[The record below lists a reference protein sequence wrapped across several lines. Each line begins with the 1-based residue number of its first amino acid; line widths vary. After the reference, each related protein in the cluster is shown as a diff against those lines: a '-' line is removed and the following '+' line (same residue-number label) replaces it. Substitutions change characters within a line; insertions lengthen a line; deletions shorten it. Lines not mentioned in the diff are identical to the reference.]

1 MMRDVMAPQALS
13 PPGMMLPEDD
23 RPWEQPGAVRR
34 DVEPH
39 RGGLL
44 LLLGTVSLVCGFLT
58 PGLVV
63 PGVVGLP
70 LSVVVLVLGY
80 RDLGRMGQGVLDPAG
95 RAETGKATQHALV
108 GLFFNVIGLLGSG
121 ALLLRL

>member
-1 MMRDVMAPQALS
+1 MAPQAVS
-13 PPGMMLPEDD
+13 TRGMMLPQDD

-39 RGGLL
+39 RGDLL
-44 LLLGTVSLVCGFLT
+44 VLLGTASLVCGFLT
-58 PGLVV
+58 PALVV

-70 LSVVVLVLGY
+70 LSVVVLVLAY
-80 RDLGRMGQGVLDPAG
+80 RDLGRMGRGMLDPAG
-95 RAETGKATQHALV
+95 RAEAEKAIQHALV
-108 GLFFNVIGLLGSG
+108 GLFFNVIGLLGAG